1 MVNLI
6 HSTLLIHS
14 LSLFT
19 TPPPLSLLHSLTF
32 PLSLSLSLVARNANF
47 YYADQR
53 VYNGHYVDAIVSLL
67 YKCSTH
73 HDVIIT
79 SSAAERQGY
88 YDLAQQILLCG
99 RLYDIMYTYTL
110 YIS

>member
-14 LSLFT
+14 LSLSLP
-19 TPPPLSLLHSLTF
+19 PPPLSLSFTLSLS
-32 PLSLSLSLVARNANF
+32 PSLSLSLVARNANF

-88 YDLAQQILLCG
+88 YDLAQQVLLCG
-99 RLYDIMYTYTL
+99 RLYDMYTYTL